1 MDSFKSRRSPN
12 FSRHAPP
19 RCPPDA
25 LPIGI
30 APSQFHCHLSFLSEL
45 RCVRRVWKAPAL
57 LRGLSVLPRSG
68 ENCSTLLAMTS
79 RCPRTRGGAPSG
91 PRTADRVRGESGAR
105 EQPQSFQLRPII
117 SGIGC
122 LRAACASPVLPS
134 QVTHFPNHSVYM
146 HAVPCVNSQSSLV
159 RPALSR

>member
-1 MDSFKSRRSPN
+1 MRTHLKVCRFSSFTGASADLAVKQAHGEPSNTCAYLMAWSAD
-12 FSRHAPP
+12 APVKLDE
-19 RCPPDA
+19 RQTFA
-25 LPIGI
+25 RLM
-30 APSQFHCHLSFLSEL
+30 HLGPT
-45 RCVRRVWKAPAL
+45 PAEEAVCMMC
-57 LRGLSVLPRSG
+57 RA
-68 ENCSTLLAMTS
+68 STCRA
-79 RCPRTRGGAPSG
+79 RGGAPSG
-91 PRTADRVRGESGAR
+91 PRTADRGRGESGTR
-105 EQPQSFQLRPII
+105 ERSQSFQLRPLI